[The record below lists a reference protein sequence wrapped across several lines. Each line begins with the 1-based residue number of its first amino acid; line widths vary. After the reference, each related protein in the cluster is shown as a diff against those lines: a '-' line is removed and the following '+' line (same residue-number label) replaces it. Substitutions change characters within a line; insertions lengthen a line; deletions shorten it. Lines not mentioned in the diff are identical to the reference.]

1 MAKRQTK
8 KVKLDELF
16 HRARVDLPRHMF
28 TNWLSFCY
36 GIFEHA
42 AGANRKV
49 NRYDIKLIA
58 KELSDLRDECGYLDD
73 FLAVDRQ
80 VEKEFRMAGKVV

>member
-1 MAKRQTK
+1 MAKQQTK
-8 KVKLDELF
+8 KAKLDDLF
-16 HRARVDLPRHMF
+16 FRARLDLPEQMF
-28 TNWLSFCY
+28 MNWLCFCY

-42 AGANRKV
+42 AGAGRRI